1 MALSCQSSRREEER
15 ILGTIEVFLFSQH
28 RKRSWLAYSSTDWTN
43 ALFPISCLRLDVVLA
58 VVEALWIW
66 SILCFRQLSEKCE
79 EHNMPLYAVFID
91 FSKDFDTVFGKYWCT
106 AEFINLT
113 RALHNVMQAHV
124 DQGSYISKVFAV
136 TDFVKQGCVLAPTLF
151 SLYLTAILKAA
162 FDGVGDGIF
171 IQTRTN
177 ADLFNVPLFKAK
189 TRTT

>member
-1 MALSCQSSRREEER
+1 
-15 ILGTIEVFLFSQH
+15 
-28 RKRSWLAYSSTDWTN
+28 
-43 ALFPISCLRLDVVLA
+43 
-58 VVEALWIW
+58 
-66 SILCFRQLSEKCE
+66 
-79 EHNMPLYAVFID
+79 MPLYAVFID